1 MHIEQLY
8 LEFGHTLEVAYT
20 GAWYAAVV
28 MAGAVAI
35 AAAGAF
41 AAGTCATE
49 AGATATPD
57 IPCYIGI

>member
-1 MHIEQLY
+1 M
-8 LEFGHTLEVAYT
+8 EFGRTLEVAYT
-20 GAWYAAVV
+20 GAWYAAVAT
-28 MAGAVAI
+28 AGTVAI

-57 IPCYIGI
+57 TPCYIGI

>member
-8 LEFGHTLEVAYT
+8 LELGRTMEVAYT
-20 GAWYAAVV
+20 GAWYAAVAT
-28 MAGAVAI
+28 AGAVAI

-57 IPCYIGI
+57 TPCYIGI

>member
-1 MHIEQLY
+1 
-8 LEFGHTLEVAYT
+8 
-20 GAWYAAVV
+20 

-41 AAGTCATE
+41 IAGTWATE

-57 IPCYIGI
+57 TPCYMGIWDTTELVQVERRHSGAIAPAEHCC